1 MQQPCQY
8 KGEMTALFARFLL
21 GILALSISTFMC
33 ARASGQSTSA
43 SNKQSSIQLIGIL
56 TSEPVAISDS
66 EILAFFQNPAGG
78 ASLIST
84 NGSLTMGS
92 FHRGDI
98 VKIAGNSRYRQGT
111 HEILVSQL
119 EVIGSS
125 PQPTPTRVVVAEA
138 LAGRYKGQLVTIQG
152 QVLPTGSSPVVRLR
166 DSSGTIVVSAPLEK
180 PLGPDKWARCVAGG
194 RATITGVLALRSD
207 AANSPPS
214 VRIFPRDPEDFQFA
228 AIPPYGKIVMGLV
241 ALVFGS
247 AALYSWWR
255 RRRAE
260 RRTNELV
267 TISAE
272 LAKARDAAMEA
283 SRAKSEFLA
292 NMSHEIRTPMNG
304 VIGMTGLLLDS
315 NLDTEQRDFAQT
327 IQSSAEALMTIIN
340 DILDFS
346 KIEAGKLAF
355 ETLDFQLDSMVE
367 DSVRLLAEQ
376 AHAKGLEMASWIDD
390 DVPHGLRGDPGR
402 LRQVLINLVG
412 NAIKFSPQGEILVK
426 VALAR
431 QDDTH
436 AWIRFEV
443 TDHGI
448 GISSGTLRKL
458 FVPFTQ
464 ADGSTTRKYGGT
476 GLGLAISKALVQKMG
491 GEIGANSVPGEGST
505 FWFTAWFEKQKDFVS
520 RASAPEKLENLSVLI
535 VDDNATNRKIV
546 EHYVAGWGMRAESA
560 SNADE
565 ALGLITSR
573 NTLPPFDV
581 VLLDLQMPGMDGI
594 SLAKQIRA
602 HCSSD
607 MPLILLTSL
616 SELNICKTM
625 RQRLFAD
632 CLTKPITKV
641 QLLDC
646 ILGALT
652 RPSQPDAA
660 VVQNPQPMLDS
671 PRLENTTE
679 KLVRVLV
686 AEDNVVNQK
695 VALRQLQRIGL
706 KADAVAN
713 GLEVLDACRRVPYEV
728 VLMDCQ
734 MPEMDGYEAT
744 RKLRQRESGTMRR
757 TTVIAMTASARTEDR
772 ERCLQAGMDDYIS
785 KPVQFPDLAQVL
797 GRWVN
802 LARPGEPDSRNL
814 EVTVPESGAS
824 L

>member
-1 MQQPCQY
+1 MR
-8 KGEMTALFARFLL
+8 TLTRILV
-21 GILALSISTFMC
+21 GILALSISIAVCVTGL
-33 ARASGQSTSA
+33 GQSTSA
-43 SNKQSSIQLIGIL
+43 GNEQPPIQLIGIL
-56 TSEPVAISDS
+56 TSEPVAITDS

-84 NGSLTMGS
+84 NGSLAMGS

-98 VKIAGNSRYRQGT
+98 VKIAGKSRYRQGT
-111 HEILVSQL
+111 REILVSQV

-125 PQPTPTRVVVAEA
+125 PQPMPTRVVVAEA

-152 QVLPTGSSPVVRLR
+152 EVLPTGSSPVVRLR
-166 DSSGTIVVSAPLEK
+166 DSSGTIVVSTPLEK
-180 PLGPDKWARCVAGG
+180 PLGPGKWARCVAGG
-194 RATITGVLALRSD
+194 RATITGVLAWRSD

-214 VRIFPRDPEDFQFA
+214 VRIYPRDAEDFQFA
-228 AIPPYGKIVMGLV
+228 AVPPYGKIVMGLV
-241 ALVFGS
+241 ALIFGS

-255 RRRAE
+255 RRSAE

-267 TISAE
+267 AISAE

-346 KIEAGKLAF
+346 KIEAGKLSF
-355 ETLDFQLDSMVE
+355 ETLDFQLDGTVE

-376 AHAKGLEMASWIDD
+376 AHTKGLEVASWIDD
-390 DVPHGLRGDPGR
+390 DVPQSLRGDPGR

-412 NAIKFSPQGEILVK
+412 NAIKFSPQGQILVK

-431 QDDTH
+431 QDDAH

-443 TDHGI
+443 TDQGI
-448 GISSGTLRKL
+448 GISPVTLSKL

-491 GEIGANSVPGEGST
+491 GEIGANSAPGEGST
-505 FWFTAWFEKQKDFVS
+505 FWFTARFEKQKNFVS
-520 RASAPEKLENLSVLI
+520 RATPPERLENLSVLI
-535 VDDNATNRKIV
+535 VDDNAINRKIL

-560 SNADE
+560 SNADD
-565 ALGLITSR
+565 ALSLITSR

-646 ILGALT
+646 ILGALG
-652 RPSQPDAA
+652 RPSQSVTD
-660 VVQNPQPMLDS
+660 VIQNPQVMLEP
-671 PRLENTTE
+671 PRLENATE
-679 KLVRVLV
+679 KRVRVLV

-706 KADAVAN
+706 RADAVAN

-744 RKLRQRESGTMRR
+744 RELRHRESGTMRR

-802 LARPGEPDSRNL
+802 LARPTEPDS
-814 EVTVPESGAS
+814 VTI
-824 L
+824 